1 MADKRL
7 MAEFANIS
15 RDIFNMQLAGGVLR
29 NLDEVLQSRAGGKG
43 LKLYDE
49 LERDA
54 QVFAVVQKRKMAVVA
69 RPWTITP
76 ASTSL
81 RDKKAAELI
90 QSTLESVAFDQ
101 LCLNLLDAVLKGFGV
116 CEVMWEM
123 QGDMLLPTR
132 FIPRDQRR
140 FTFDDQHAPRLLTR
154 ENMLYGE
161 ALPERKFIVHS
172 QGGKDGSPYGLGL
185 GSKLYWP
192 VLFKRQ
198 GIGFWMAL
206 GDRFGSPTAVGKYRE
221 GTPPEQQDKLLA
233 MLEAIAQDTSI
244 VIPDTTL
251 LELMEPKNGNITM
264 HEPLIRYL
272 DEQIS
277 TAVLGETMSTTSHAS
292 GLGGGGQANVHN
304 DVRKELSQA
313 DADLLSDTLN
323 NTLVR
328 WIVELNLPNALPPR
342 VYRDFSEPEDLKAR
356 AERDQIVSTMSGLKP
371 SLKYIQETYGGE
383 WEEAAPVVPAVAAP
397 IVDNQTAAATAM
409 LTSTIEP
416 AAIDTNPTAKEED
429 WLAAATATYWDTML
443 NTVKK
448 LVDGAE
454 DLTALQQDLTDAYGD
469 LPTDELVRV
478 MAAGFA
484 LAELKGMAD
493 VNDGR

>member
-1 MADKRL
+1 MADKKL
-7 MAEFANIS
+7 IAEFAGIS

-29 NLDEVLQSRAGGKG
+29 NLDEILQTRGSGKG

-90 QSTLESVAFDQ
+90 QTTFESVSFDR
-101 LCLNLLDAVLKGFGV
+101 LCLNLLDAVLKGFAI
-116 CEVMWEM
+116 CEIMWEM

-140 FTFDDQHAPRLLTR
+140 FTFDDQYAPRLLTR
-154 ENMLYGE
+154 ENMVHGE

-185 GSKLYWP
+185 GSKLFWP

-198 GIGFWMAL
+198 GVGFWMAL
-206 GDRFGSPTAVGKYRE
+206 GDRFGSPTAVGKYSE
-221 GTPPEQQDKLLA
+221 GTSPEQQDKLLA
-233 MLEAIAQDTSI
+233 MLEAITQDSSV
-244 VIPDTTL
+244 VIPNTTV
-251 LELMEPKNGNITM
+251 LELMEPKNGNVTM

-292 GLGGGGQANVHN
+292 GLGGGGQASVHN
-304 DVRKELSQA
+304 SVRKELSQA

-342 VYRDFSEPEDLKAR
+342 VYRDFSEPVDMKAR
-356 AERDQIVSTMSGLKP
+356 AERDQIVATMSGLKP
-371 SLKYIQETYGGE
+371 SVKYIQETYGGE
-383 WEEAAPVVPAVAAP
+383 WVTAAPVDSAAV
-397 IVDNQTAAATAM
+397 NQTAATTAI
-409 LTSTIEP
+409 LTSKIDP
-416 AAIDTNPTAKEED
+416 APIDANPTANEED
-429 WLAAATATYWDTML
+429 QLASATATYWDTML

-448 LVDGAE
+448 LVDSAE
-454 DLTALQQDLTDAYGD
+454 DLTTLQKDLTAAYGD

-493 VNDGR
+493 VSDGR

>member
-7 MAEFANIS
+7 MAEFAGIS

-29 NLDEVLQSRAGGKG
+29 NLDEVLQSRASGKG

-81 RDKKAAELI
+81 RDKKAADLI
-90 QSTLESVAFDQ
+90 QTTFESVAFDQ
-101 LCLNLLDAVLKGFGV
+101 LCLNLLDAVLKGFAI
-116 CEVMWEM
+116 CEIMWEM

-140 FTFDDQHAPRLLTR
+140 FTFDDHYAPRLLTR
-154 ENMLYGE
+154 ENMLHGE
-161 ALPERKFIVHS
+161 TLPGRKFIVHS

-233 MLEAIAQDTSI
+233 MLESIAQDTSI

-251 LELMEPKNGNITM
+251 LELMEPKNGNVTM

-277 TAVLGETMSTTSHAS
+277 TAVLGETMTTTSKSS
-292 GLGGGGQANVHN
+292 GLGSGQADVHN
-304 DVRKELSQA
+304 SVRKELSQA

-342 VYRDFSEPEDLKAR
+342 VYRDFSEPEDMKAR
-356 AERDQIVSTMSGLKP
+356 AELDQIVATMSGMKP

-383 WEEAAPVVPAVAAP
+383 WVAAAPVPPAVAPAA
-397 IVDNQTAAATAM
+397 DNQTAAATAI
-409 LTSTIEP
+409 LTGTIDQ
-416 AAIDTNPTAKEED
+416 ATIDTNPTASEED
-429 WLAAATATYWDTML
+429 QLAASTATYWDTML
-443 NTVKK
+443 STVKR

-454 DLTALQQDLTDAYGD
+454 DLTKLQQDLTAAYGD

-493 VNDGR
+493 VSNGR